1 MPFPR
6 HAADRSPSRL
16 RQTVVVIGAGIAGAC
31 CAHALVQDGHD
42 VTIVD
47 EREPGDGCSYGNA
60 GQINIGSTLPIALP
74 GMLASVPRWIA
85 DPLGPVA
92 VRWRYL
98 PRAVPWLLRW
108 LRAGHRENA
117 DAASLQL
124 KALSAASLQ
133 LYRMM
138 LGNEDF
144 TSLIRTVGHL
154 HVWETA
160 TPSAADRLADEMV
173 AAKGI
178 HPARL
183 DAAAIR
189 EIEPALAPIYQRG
202 LYFPDNGHTVNPQ
215 RLVRTLVRRCL
226 DRGARLLQARV
237 TDITPDSTVITTTD
251 RLPAD
256 AVVIAAGAWSNRLL
270 HRFGIK
276 PPLETERGYHA
287 MLPDPG
293 ITLRVPVSSRDH
305 HFTTTPMEHGI
316 RFAGTVEFGGLAAP
330 PNFRRATVL
339 LDHARR
345 MFPGL
350 RPEKVETWMGFRPS
364 LPDSL
369 PIIDRLPGPARLYAA
384 FGHGHYGL
392 SLSPMTGQLIADL
405 IAGRQSGIDLMPF
418 RLARF

>member
-1 MPFPR
+1 
-6 HAADRSPSRL
+6 
-16 RQTVVVIGAGIAGAC
+16 VKIVVIGAGIAGAC

-47 EREPGDGCSYGNA
+47 ERDPGDGCSYGNA

-74 GMLASVPRWIA
+74 GMLKSVPGWIA

-92 VRWRYL
+92 VRWGYL
-98 PRAVPWLLRW
+98 PRALPWLLRW
-108 LRAGHRENA
+108 MRAGRRANA

-138 LGNEDF
+138 LGNEGF
-144 TSLIRTVGHL
+144 SSLIRTSGHL
-154 HVWETA
+154 HVWESA

-178 HPARL
+178 HPRRL
-183 DAAAIR
+183 DARAIQ

-215 RLVRTLVRRCL
+215 RLVRAIVQRCI
-226 DRGARLLQARV
+226 DRGATLIKARV
-237 TDITPDSTVITTTD
+237 TGIAPDNTVVTPTH
-251 RLPAD
+251 RLPAET
-256 AVVIAAGAWSNRLL
+256 VIVAAGAWAKQLVQ
-270 HRFGIK
+270 RFGIR

-287 MLPDPG
+287 MLSSPG
-293 ITLRVPVSSRDH
+293 INLRVPVSSRDH
-305 HFTTTPMEHGI
+305 HFVATPMEHGV
-316 RFAGTVEFGGLAAP
+316 RFAGTVEFAGFDAP
-330 PNFRRATVL
+330 PNYRRATIL
-339 LDHARR
+339 LDHARH
-345 MFPGL
+345 MFPAL
-350 RPEKVETWMGFRPS
+350 RTEPVETWMGFRPS
-364 LPDSL
+364 MPDSL
-369 PIIDRLPGPARLYAA
+369 PIIDRLPGRSNIYAA

-405 IAGRQSGIDLMPF
+405 VAGRGTGIDLAPF

>member
-1 MPFPR
+1 MNI
-6 HAADRSPSRL
+6 
-16 RQTVVVIGAGIAGAC
+16 VVIGAGIAGAC
-31 CAHALVQDGHD
+31 CACALVQDGHT

-47 EREPGDGCSYGNA
+47 ERDPGDGCSYGNA

-74 GMLASVPRWIA
+74 GMLASVPRWIT

-98 PRAVPWLLRW
+98 PHAVPWLLRW
-108 LRAGHRENA
+108 MRAGRRANA

-138 LGNEDF
+138 LGNEGF
-144 TSLIRTVGHL
+144 ASLIRTNGHL
-154 HVWETA
+154 HVWESVEPT
-160 TPSAADRLADEMV
+160 AADRLADEMV

-178 HPARL
+178 HPIRL
-183 DAAAIR
+183 DAGAIR
-189 EIEPALAPIYQRG
+189 EIEPALAPIYPRG
-202 LYFPDNGHTVNPQ
+202 LYFPDNGHTVNPR
-215 RLVRTLVRRCL
+215 RLVRTLVQRCV
-226 DRGARLLQARV
+226 DRGATLLKARV
-237 TDITPDSTVITTTD
+237 TDIAPDSSVITTAD
-251 RLPAD
+251 HLPAD
-256 AVVIAAGAWSNRLL
+256 AAVIAAGAWSNRLV
-270 HRFGIK
+270 HRFGLK

-316 RFAGTVEFGGLAAP
+316 RFAGTVEFAGLDAP
-330 PNFRRATVL
+330 PNYRRANTL
-339 LDHARR
+339 LQHAKR

-350 RPEKVETWMGFRPS
+350 RSEPVEPWMGFRPS
-364 LPDSL
+364 IPDSL
-369 PIIDRLPGPARLYAA
+369 PIIDRLPGPANLYAA
-384 FGHGHYGL
+384 FGHGHYGF

-405 IAGRQSGIDLMPF
+405 IARRGSGIDLAPF

>member
-1 MPFPR
+1 MKI
-6 HAADRSPSRL
+6 
-16 RQTVVVIGAGIAGAC
+16 VVIGAGIAGAC
-31 CAHALVQDGHD
+31 CAHALVQDGHA

-47 EREPGDGCSYGNA
+47 EREPGEGCSFGNA

-74 GMLASVPRWIA
+74 GMLKSVPRWII

-108 LRAGHRENA
+108 VQAGRRANA

-138 LGNEDF
+138 LGNEGF

-160 TPSAADRLADEMV
+160 ESSAADRLADEMV

-178 HPARL
+178 RPIHL
-183 DAAAIR
+183 DAGAIQ
-189 EIEPALAPIYQRG
+189 EIEPALAPIYPRG

-215 RLVRTLVRRCL
+215 RLVRTLVQRCV
-226 DRGARLLQARV
+226 DRGATLRKVCV
-237 TDITPDSTVITTTD
+237 TEIATDNTVVSSTD
-251 RLPAD
+251 RLPAE
-256 AVVIAAGAWSNRLL
+256 AVVIAAGAWSKPLVQRL
-270 HRFGIK
+270 GIA
-276 PPLETERGYHA
+276 PTLETERGYHA
-287 MLPDPG
+287 MLTNPG

-305 HFTTTPMEHGI
+305 HFTATPMEHGL
-316 RFAGTVEFGGLAAP
+316 RFAGTVEFGGLNAP
-330 PNFRRATVL
+330 PNYRRATVL
-339 LDHARR
+339 LDHAKR
-345 MFPGL
+345 MFPAL
-350 RPEKVETWMGFRPS
+350 RPEPVETWMGFRPS
-364 LPDSL
+364 IPDSL
-369 PIIDRLPGPARLYAA
+369 PIIDRLPGPANLYAA

-405 IAGRQSGIDLMPF
+405 IAGRVSGIDLAPF